1 MKNPFTIRN
10 MPYIAILAAI
20 EIVLQ
25 YIGNAIA
32 FGPISI
38 NLSLV
43 PIALGA
49 IIFGPWVGLFLGIIN
64 SLFVLMAPSTMIFYN
79 VSVVGTII
87 TVFIKSGAAGFFG
100 GLIYLLINKRNN
112 LLATIVTSISIP
124 LINTGLFIVGSLTFF
139 RSFLES
145 NSTNFNN
152 IYEFLFIGM
161 IGWNFIFEITT
172 SIVLIYPIYRIILY
186 YQNKHQ
192 VVEAWYKERLT

>member
-43 PIALGA
+43 PIALSA

-87 TVFIKSGAAGFFG
+87 TVFIKSSAAGFFG
-100 GLIYLLINKRNN
+100 GLIYLLINRWNN
-112 LLATIVTSISIP
+112 LVATIVTSISIP

-145 NSTNFNN
+145 SSTNFNN

-161 IGWNFIFEITT
+161 IGWNFLFEFTT
-172 SIVLIYPIYRIILY
+172 SLVLIYPIYRIITY
-186 YQNKHQ
+186 YQRKNQ
-192 VVEAWYKERLT
+192 VAEA

>member
-79 VSVVGTII
+79 VSVVGTLI

-100 GLIYLLINKRNN
+100 GLIYLLISKRNN
-112 LLATIVTSISIP
+112 LVATIVTSISIP

-145 NSTNFNN
+145 SATNFNN

-186 YQNKHQ
+186 YQNKHR
-192 VVEAWYKERLT
+192 VVEA

>member
-10 MPYIAILAAI
+10 MPYIAILVAI

-49 IIFGPWVGLFLGIIN
+49 IIFGPWVGLFLGTIN

>member
-192 VVEAWYKERLT
+192 VVEA